1 MSVKNYRTKT
11 KFEFNQYITM
21 THPYINQST
30 ELLTGFDVLNFFLI
44 SKICDHIC
52 ILFVIRI
59 LALFRQEFRKKPRI
73 NHVG

>member
-30 ELLTGFDVLNFFLI
+30 ELLTGFDVLNFF
-44 SKICDHIC
+44 
-52 ILFVIRI
+52 F
-59 LALFRQEFRKKPRI
+59 
-73 NHVG
+73 